1 MKHLF
6 EIGGIIVDGY
16 AGYDHRKFK
25 RTSRAIHQ
33 RKPTVAA
40 VGMSDIVLSNLRDTN
55 VGKEI
60 PYSEAQIA
68 LQEWVKRNRRRV
80 RGLISALPLSKPVAV
95 GAMGLLTAAEL
106 YSYAVGSYDMATPEI
121 LRYEDSLT
129 LSGMTTRV
137 I

>member
-33 RKPTVAA
+33 RKPVVAA

-60 PYSEAQIA
+60 PYSKGQIA
-68 LQEWVKRNRRRV
+68 IQEWTKRNRRRMQ
-80 RGLISALPLSKPVAV
+80 RLIAAAPVSTPVAV
-95 GAMGLLTAAEL
+95 GATVLLTAAEL